1 MNTITWSS
9 KLNTGVKKIDE
20 QHRRLVKLVNNL
32 VAGIQEGF
40 ADDITDGICRELIEY
55 TNYHF
60 RDEEMLME
68 EVAFPDIEAHK
79 QKHASLTT
87 SVQGYHDA
95 LEKGEPIRPEDLLN
109 FLSKWLIEH
118 IIHTDMQIGRHIRNR
133 NPSPTEANH

>member
-9 KLNTGVKKIDE
+9 KLNTGVKNIDE

-55 TNYHF
+55 TKYHF

-79 QKHASLTT
+79 QKHASLPPRCRDTMT
-87 SVQGYHDA
+87 PWR
-95 LEKGEPIRPEDLLN
+95 KGSR
-109 FLSKWLIEH
+109 S
-118 IIHTDMQIGRHIRNR
+118 GRKI
-133 NPSPTEANH
+133 S